1 MEELQVGCT
10 HTILTQPNFVRCPAL
25 PNRPTARSHFAF
37 LMHLFDE
44 GGGRN
49 SYESD
54 DETMV
59 VFNVKIRDHGG
70 GGDSQLRQCG
80 HRILRPG
87 TIAWRDGGEESE
99 GERHVKFIYRV
110 FE

>member
-1 MEELQVGCT
+1 
-10 HTILTQPNFVRCPAL
+10 
-25 PNRPTARSHFAF
+25 
-37 LMHLFDE
+37 MHLFDE

-54 DETMV
+54 DETTTV

-70 GGDSQLRQCG
+70 GGGSQLRQCG

-87 TIAWRDGGEESE
+87 TIAWRYGEGEESE
-99 GERHVKFIYRV
+99 GERHVKFILIFSHTRTTNAHV
-110 FE
+110 T